1 MTLNEIKRLNNIL
14 HKHTGLGTEEKQVD
28 DTIFYPSCYYL
39 NKVIES
45 ICEKLEFKIEDNE
58 DYMHTEIKGEVEL
71 LPEDIETEDYYDLE
85 DYDPSEKYN
94 YDEVLKIYKL
104 NYGYKRLNGSSMKTA
119 VFSSYRIHNNKISF
133 EPTSRIIHLLAV
145 KEFNQ
150 ELDTDWFK
158 NKEELESTELEIAE
172 PTILIKF
179 DEEDLSEEDL

>member
-28 DTIFYPSCYYL
+28 DTVFYPSCYYL

-45 ICEKLEFKIEDNE
+45 ICEKLEIEIACDE
-58 DYMHTEIKGEVEL
+58 DYMNTEIRGEVEL
-71 LPEDIETEDYYDLE
+71 LPEDIDTEDYYDLE

-94 YDEVLKIYKL
+94 YDEVLKIHKL

-119 VFSSYRIHNNKISF
+119 VFGSYRIHNNKISF

-158 NKEELESTELEIAE
+158 NKEDLESIELEVGIMTIQVNVDKEEL
-172 PTILIKF
+172 F
-179 DEEDLSEEDL
+179 